1 MARRETIQRNKRWG
15 ESPRTLGAKEEEEE
29 EEDR

>member
-1 MARRETIQRNKRWG
+1 MARRERIQRNKRWG
-15 ESPRTLGAKEEEEE
+15 ESPRTLGLKEEEE